1 MYNISGK
8 EKKILHIQKTDEG
21 SKNLFNK
28 YKHATAV

>member
-21 SKNLFNK
+21 SKNFNT
-28 YKHATAV
+28 YKHATAA